1 MGVDLNGLSVKE
13 LDQLLANATKLRE
26 QKLRDNLAA
35 VRQKIVEAAREEGYS
50 IAELF
55 GVASGP
61 SKPRGGKKEKGSAK
75 YANPS
80 DPSQTWTGRG
90 KRPGWFKLAVERGVQ
105 PSSMAI

>member
-13 LDQLLANATKLRE
+13 LDQILANAAKLRE

-55 GVASGP
+55 GAGSGP
-61 SKPRGGKKEKGSAK
+61 SKQRGGKKEKGSAK

-90 KRPGWFKLAVERGVQ
+90 KRPGWFKLAIERGVQ
-105 PSSMAI
+105 PASMAI